1 MIKNRRLNEIHMNLP
16 FIHKSP
22 DAVAIDLDG
31 TLLNSQTQLSDRNR
45 GAIEKCLTSG
55 IPVIIA
61 TSRPARS
68 VRRILGPKMM
78 EACSLVLQNGA
89 ISLAAPPFSRYIKES
104 LTPELARNI
113 VTLILSIESEMRI
126 TVELEGYEFGTNRP
140 RDLDELWEVNSA
152 TPDMQLSL
160 EAALPDNPTKIAAGG
175 LGRDLSEVASA
186 ITQRFNDAVSVV
198 PANEMTFLNIIS
210 IKASKPEALRRILGS
225 KQLSLDNVMAFG
237 DDIPDIDM
245 LAACGIPIA
254 VANAVPEVKAVT
266 DYHTESNDKDGVAV
280 ALEKMLGSLL

>member
-1 MIKNRRLNEIHMNLP
+1 M
-16 FIHKSP
+16 
-22 DAVAIDLDG
+22 VALSARG
-31 TLLNSQTQLSDRNR
+31 TMHCPRHFVYMD
-45 GAIEKCLTSG
+45 K
-55 IPVIIA
+55 
-61 TSRPARS
+61 
-68 VRRILGPKMM
+68 
-78 EACSLVLQNGA
+78 
-89 ISLAAPPFSRYIKES
+89 
-104 LTPELARNI
+104 I
-113 VTLILSIESEMRI
+113 VTGPEAKDCIDINAPVAENLKNIALAKKTNISEI
-126 TVELEGYEFGTNRP
+126 TVVVLDRP
-140 RDLDELWEVNSA
+140 RHQKLLDDIRSA
-152 TPDMQLSL
+152 GARVKLISDGDVSASL

-186 ITQRFNDAVSVV
+186 ITQRFSDSVSVV
-198 PANEMTFLNIIS
+198 PANEMTFLNITG

-280 ALEKMLGSLL
+280 ALEKMLSGIL